1 MPQPS
6 SLTNARYVLTVSV
19 AVSLRSFL
27 AMVHCWA
34 FGSGLF
40 QESNA
45 DWKSLSS
52 VLVVISRVGVNRPAI
67 TTPLVAVQAAF
78 AVGQAPAATVK
89 TGLAQAAVLIKVN
102 VEHVAKV
109 AISGSGNR
117 MFFLLQPHTRG
128 IEEIGIK
135 KIFAEKTILRT
146 LGE

>member
-1 MPQPS
+1 M
-6 SLTNARYVLTVSV
+6 
-19 AVSLRSFL
+19 
-27 AMVHCWA
+27 
-34 FGSGLF
+34 
-40 QESNA
+40 
-45 DWKSLSS
+45 
-52 VLVVISRVGVNRPAI
+52 VVISRVGRKRPAI
-67 TTPLVAVQAAF
+67 PTPLVAVQAAF

-135 KIFAEKTILRT
+135 KIFAEKTILRN
-146 LGE
+146 LGEWGTPRAFTDSGSLAGEDAQAAHARADQEH

>member
-19 AVSLRSFL
+19 AVSLRSFF

-78 AVGQAPAATVK
+78 AVGQAPPATGK
-89 TGLAQAAVLIKVN
+89 PGDTQAGGCVNVN
-102 VEHVAKV
+102 VEQCSQLR
-109 AISGSGNR
+109 ISR
-117 MFFLLQPHTRG
+117 
-128 IEEIGIK
+128 
-135 KIFAEKTILRT
+135 
-146 LGE
+146 